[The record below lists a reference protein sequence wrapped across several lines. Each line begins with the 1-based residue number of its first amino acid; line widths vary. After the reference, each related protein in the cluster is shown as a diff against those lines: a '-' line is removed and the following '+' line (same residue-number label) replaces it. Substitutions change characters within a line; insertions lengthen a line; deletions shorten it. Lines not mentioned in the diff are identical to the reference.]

1 MQGALGLIPGKG
13 TKSQILLSKKKNIY
27 IYIYMYVCIYMKYK
41 LILLQ
46 REICQSIFAV
56 EDLKASLRLAVGK
69 TDFKR

>member
-1 MQGALGLIPGKG
+1 
-13 TKSQILLSKKKNIY
+13 
-27 IYIYMYVCIYMKYK
+27 MYVCIYMKYK